1 MAKTSRTTSTA
12 PGAAPRAVIWD
23 VDGTL
28 IDSAEAHV
36 ASWREVFAREG
47 YPTIERATFDRW
59 FGRRTTDVLRE
70 HFGPAVEDAELL
82 RVGGAKEAHYREAL
96 EAAGV
101 EPLPGVEAWLDFLA
115 ESGWRLG
122 VGSSAPIANLNLI
135 LDMSGLALHFDAVVS
150 QEDVRRGK
158 PDPEVFLTAAS
169 RLEVDPSRAIVV
181 EDAAAGIVAAHRAGM
196 RTVGVGPYH
205 DLLGAMVSV
214 AMLVDLPED
223 TFDLLLDAP
232 VPELDASSPTTTG

>member
-1 MAKTSRTTSTA
+1 MAKTSRSVTTST
-12 PGAAPRAVIWD
+12 APRAVIWD

-28 IDSAEAHV
+28 IDSADAHIL
-36 ASWREVFAREG
+36 SWQEVFAREG
-47 YPTIERATFDRW
+47 YPAIERATFDRW

-70 HFGPAVEDAELL
+70 HFGPAVEDTELL
-82 RVGGAKEAHYREAL
+82 RVGNAKEAHYREAL
-96 EAAGV
+96 EAVGV
-101 EPLPGVEAWLDFLA
+101 EPLPGVEGWLDFLA

-122 VGSSAPIANLNLI
+122 IGSSAPIANLNLI
-135 LDMSGLALHFDAVVS
+135 LDFSGLALHFDAVVS

-181 EDAAAGIVAAHRAGM
+181 EDAAAGIIAAHRAGM

-205 DLLGAMVSV
+205 DTLGAMVSV
-214 AMLVDLPED
+214 ATLVDLPED
-223 TFDLLLDAP
+223 TFDRLLSEP
-232 VPELDASSPTTTG
+232 VPENDASSSTTTG